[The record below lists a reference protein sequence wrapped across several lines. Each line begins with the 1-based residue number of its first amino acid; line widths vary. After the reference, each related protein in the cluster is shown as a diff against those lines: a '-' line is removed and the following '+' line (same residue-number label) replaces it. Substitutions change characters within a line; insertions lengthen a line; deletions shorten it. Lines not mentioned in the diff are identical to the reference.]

1 MPKRVGSYA
10 SNSRRVYKKRR
21 VSRWSA
27 SRVRRASRPYKKSS
41 VPRSPQI
48 HSFSRMTNNFQIS
61 LAAGQ
66 SYSNGSIL
74 FQLDNLINYGE
85 FTALFDQY
93 KITKVDIYF
102 KLHTNPYLITVTQ
115 PSTSNYDARG
125 QVSFPTLWLH
135 NDKDDSTAM
144 TRAEFQERQRTVRKV
159 LEPNKIVKWTCRPTI
174 LTQLYRTVATTGY
187 APKYGQFIDCA
198 QPNVPHYCTKWGID
212 YDGYTLPAISPGS
225 YGQDITVGVEMRYY
239 FTCKDV
245 R

>member
-1 MPKRVGSYA
+1 MPKRIGSYA

-21 VSRWSA
+21 TGRWGA
-27 SRVRRASRPYKKSS
+27 SRVVRAGRPYKKSS
-41 VPRSPQI
+41 IPRAPQV
-48 HSFSRMTNNFQIS
+48 HSFSRMSNNFQIS

-66 SYSNGSIL
+66 SFSNGSIL

-102 KLHTNPYLITVTQ
+102 KLHTNPYQLYATQNSGTVAPYAAPT
-115 PSTSNYDARG
+115 T
-125 QVSFPTLWLH
+125 FPTLWLH

-159 LEPNKIVKWTCRPTI
+159 LQPNKIVKWTCRPTI

-212 YDGYTLPAISPGS
+212 YDGYVVPPIQVNP

-239 FTCKDV
+239 FTCRDV